1 MQAIAPLTLADF
13 TAAVVSLK
21 NKIEL
26 YYSGSWQTP
35 EAIISDSGGKLL
47 VSVSTSLGGSDPQR
61 TVMAGSW
68 SAEIYNPAAI
78 FHPLHPTST
87 YKDVFTIGRKVRIS
101 AGLKVSGTD
110 YLWPVMCGIISRV
123 EFDTISSRIR
133 LTGYD
138 YAQVLADYTL
148 RPLVDLNFGG
158 TREFTLAD
166 GSNVVSNGSFDVDIT
181 GWTAYNGLVSSNASG
196 YSGKCLEV
204 ATDDEIEDR
213 LGYQR
218 GKAVLSGLVVG
229 GKYQYSFRSAKGTQN
244 WKKVAF
250 VVGSAEDYSDVYYQ
264 QFRVP
269 DDGWGEF
276 SGEFIAPASTLYIAL
291 EKSSPHPAAAGSM
304 LFDEL
309 TIHQVQNRAYPMTTT
324 EYPTD
329 PAAKGCFLLRLEAS
343 AGPPA
348 VYEDYFVNEDFTWDR
363 DTSTFNFVPDW
374 EMPAAG
380 TDFIAYVYE
389 AWAPEDVI
397 FEILANAGLYADAAA
412 AEADAVFTA
421 TGIEIDRVGFEA
433 GTSGLEAIRM
443 IAERCSY
450 QFYFRYDGKPVFQ
463 PKPAIKAD
471 GLEDLELTEPLISQP
486 QYIKNDKEFYNR
498 ILLAG
503 ELQDRES
510 KDDLGDKAELQAEA
524 SDAASIA
531 AYGEKSLSI
540 KNTLWQDQATIDAAA
555 ADMLAELKTAKAYL
569 KHGLNICPLPIEM
582 GDTIRALIRLVPSS
596 KIGGE
601 YGIAE
606 YGVDD
611 YGDGGILV
619 TLRGLVRDIKLT
631 DFDLAVTLEL
641 EA

>member
-1 MQAIAPLTLADF
+1 MRSVSPLTLANF
-13 TAAVVSLK
+13 TAAVVSPR

-35 EAIISDSGGKLL
+35 EAIIADAGGKLL

-61 TVMAGSW
+61 TVMAGAW
-68 SAEIYNPAAI
+68 SAEITNPAAI
-78 FHPLHPTST
+78 FHPLHPTSS
-87 YKDVFTIGRKVRIS
+87 YKDVFSIGRKVRIS
-101 AGLKVSGTD
+101 AGLKVSGTE
-110 YLWPVMCGIISRV
+110 YVWPVMYGIIDRA
-123 EFDTISSRIR
+123 EFDAIGMKIKIS
-133 LTGYD
+133 GYD

-148 RPLVDLNFGG
+148 RPLVDQNFGG
-158 TREFTLAD
+158 TREFTLAN
-166 GSNVVSNGSFDVDIT
+166 GSNVVSNGTFDVDIT

-229 GKYQYSFRSAKGTQN
+229 GKYQYSFQSAKGTQN
-244 WKKVAF
+244 WKEVAF
-250 VVGSAEDYSDVYYQ
+250 VVGSAENYSDVYYQ
-264 QFRVP
+264 QFQVP

-324 EYPTD
+324 EYPAD
-329 PAAKGCFLLRLEAS
+329 PAAKGCFLLQMEVS
-343 AGPPA
+343 PG

-363 DTSTFNFVPDW
+363 DTSTLNFVPDW

-380 TDFIAYVYE
+380 TNFVAHVYE

-397 FEILANAGLYADAAA
+397 FELLANAGLYTSKAA

-421 TGIEIDRVGFEA
+421 TGITIDRVGFEA
-433 GTSGLEAIRM
+433 GTTGLEAIRL
-443 IAERCSY
+443 ITERCNY
-450 QFYFRYDGKPVFQ
+450 QFFFRYDGKPVFK
-463 PKPAIKAD
+463 PKPAIKAS
-471 GLEDLELTEPLISQP
+471 GSEDLDLAAAQIANAQH
-486 QYIKNDKEFYNR
+486 IKNDKEFYNR
-498 ILLAG
+498 IILTG

-510 KDDLGDKAELQAEA
+510 KDDLGDKAELTATA
-524 SDAASIA
+524 SDAVSIA
-531 AYGEKSLSI
+531 AFGEKSLLI

-555 ADMLAELKTAKAYL
+555 AALLAELKAAKDYL
-569 KHGLNICPLPIEM
+569 KFDLKVCPLPTEM
-582 GDTIRALIRLVPSS
+582 GDTIEADIQLVPSS
-596 KIGGE
+596 GVGGS

-606 YGVDD
+606 YGIDD
-611 YGDGGILV
+611 YGDDGILV
-619 TLRGLVRDIKLT
+619 AERGLVRDIKLNN
-631 DFDLAVTLEL
+631 FDLAVTLEL

>member
-1 MQAIAPLTLADF
+1 MRSLLPLTLADF
-13 TAAVVSLK
+13 MAAVVSPR

-35 EAIISDSGGKLL
+35 EAIISDTGGKLL

-68 SAEIYNPAAI
+68 SAELYNPAAI
-78 FHPLHPTST
+78 FHPLHPSSS
-87 YKDVFTIGRKVRIS
+87 YIDVFTIGRKVRIS

-110 YLWPVMCGIISRV
+110 YYWPVMYGIISRV
-123 EFDTISSRIR
+123 EFDTIGSKIS
-133 LTGYD
+133 LSGYD

-148 RPLVDLNFGG
+148 RPFVDLNFGG

-229 GKYQYSFRSAKGTQN
+229 GRYQFSFRSAKGTQN

-250 VVGSAEDYSDVYYQ
+250 VAGSAEDSSDVFYQ
-264 QFRVP
+264 QFQVP
-269 DDGWGEF
+269 ADGWGEF
-276 SGEFIAPASTLYIAL
+276 IGEFIAPASTLYIAL
-291 EKSSPHPAAAGSM
+291 EKSSPYPAAAGSM

-309 TIHQVQNRAYPMTTT
+309 TIHQVQNRFYPMTTT
-324 EYPTD
+324 EYPAD
-329 PAAKGCFLLRLEAS
+329 PAATGCFLLRMQTDP
-343 AGPPA
+343 GPPA

-363 DTSTFNFVPDW
+363 DSSTLNFVPDW

-380 TDFIAYVYE
+380 TNFVAHVYE

-397 FEILANAGLYADAAA
+397 FELLANAGLYADAAA

-433 GTSGLEAIRM
+433 GTSGLEAIRL
-443 IAERCSY
+443 IAERCNY
-450 QFYFRYDGKPVFQ
+450 QFYFQYDGKPVFR
-463 PKPAIKAD
+463 PKPAIKAA
-471 GLEDLELTEPLISQP
+471 GLEDLELGTAHVANLQHV
-486 QYIKNDKEFYNR
+486 KNDKEFYNR
-498 ILLAG
+498 ILLTG
-503 ELQDRES
+503 ELQDRET

-524 SDAASIA
+524 SDVPSIA
-531 AYGEKSLSI
+531 AFGEKSLSI
-540 KNTLWQDQATIDAAA
+540 KNRLWQDQATIDAAA
-555 ADMLAELKTAKAYL
+555 ASLLAELKTVKAYIKFSL
-569 KHGLNICPLPIEM
+569 KSCPIPIEM
-582 GDTIRALIRLVPSS
+582 GETIELDIPLTHGT
-596 KIGGE
+596 GG
-601 YGIAE
+601 
-606 YGVDD
+606 
-611 YGDGGILV
+611 V
-619 TLRGLVRDIKLT
+619 TVTIRGLVRDIKLT
-631 DFDLAVTLEL
+631 DFDITVTLEI
-641 EA
+641 EE